1 MMQHT
6 NMRLTLALMMMLTT
20 MMVAGQQPK
29 QPPQLQQRPPQQLG
43 GQLLPPERPQVQHHQ
58 QHLRPRSAGA
68 DDDHAL
74 RLLARA
80 ATGLAACWNAT
91 APAPPT
97 HLTFG
102 PEGRCCT
109 FKYVQFVTK
118 TMMRMKKMKRVNGWF
133 FNEDANACGQVGV
146 RGEPV
151 GHGLP

>member
-1 MMQHT
+1 MKHT
-6 NMRLTLALMMMLTT
+6 NMRLVMALMSGTMLMMVMTTT
-20 MMVAGQQPK
+20 MMVAGQEQKHPA
-29 QPPQLQQRPPQQLG
+29 QLQQRPPEQLG
-43 GQLLPPERPQVQHHQ
+43 GQLLPPERPHVQHQHP
-58 QHLRPRSAGA
+58 HLRPRSA

-109 FKYVQFVTK
+109 FKYVHLLATIID
-118 TMMRMKKMKRVNGWF
+118 
-133 FNEDANACGQVGV
+133 EDEDEDEDEEGKAEDEEGAWLV
-146 RGEPV
+146 
-151 GHGLP
+151 LT